1 MKSIIILMGIP
12 GSGKGT
18 QAKKIMDKFNYGHV
32 STGDLLRNLDKNK
45 LSEQEYSEIKEF
57 MDQGDVVPDGYIF
70 KLAFPKIKEVLD
82 EKDGVVLDGAIRTLE
97 QAREYQEFFEDN
109 NLEDEVLSIEI
120 QLDEEEAIERLVKRG
135 EDAEEKRSDDDI
147 EIIKKRMENQ
157 GNEAIKPILDYY
169 ESINLLEKVDGS
181 GSIDEVEAEIEQVLT
196 NN

>member
-18 QAKKIMDKFNYGHV
+18 QAKKIMEKFNYGHV
-32 STGDLLRNLDKNK
+32 STGDLLRNLDKDK
-45 LSEQEYSEIKEF
+45 LNEQEYNEIKKF
-57 MDQGDVVPDGYIF
+57 MDQGDVVPDEYIF

-82 EKDGVVLDGAIRTLE
+82 KKDGIVLDGAIRTLE
-97 QAREYQEFFEDN
+97 QAQEYQEFFKEN
-109 NLEDEVLSIEI
+109 NLEGEVLTIEI
-120 QLDEEEAIERLVKRG
+120 QLDEEEAVERLVKRG

-157 GNEAIKPILDYY
+157 GNNAIKPILDYY
-169 ESINLLEKVDGS
+169 DSNDLLERVNGS
-181 GSIDEVEAEIEQVLT
+181 GNIDEVEEEIEQVIT